1 MHYSKLA
8 DREKKFKDTG
18 VAVGS
23 QYDLTKFT
31 LPVKDERDLKLE
43 GYTVRP
49 SNGYQGYFYQQKFEK
64 KRVVLHFTVG
74 HLQGDISS
82 LSDPNRG
89 HVSTSFVIGRD
100 GTVYQ
105 LFSSYYWSYHLGR
118 GAIGGN
124 GSNSKTSVGIEISN
138 YGPLVRKGDN
148 LETVYSKR
156 PGHDPFCSIT
166 DKDQYIELDQP
177 YRGYKY
183 YAKFTDGQY
192 ESIIVLLRYLTARYE
207 IPRAFVDKDKR
218 FEATAAGANFDGI
231 ITHVN
236 SRADKVDIGPAFD
249 WERVTRGVT
258 AAQYPIA
265 DEAHRV
271 AEIETEI
278 ADLKSKL
285 KKLETELILAQ
296 QDAEDAAAQ
305 STRSVDQVAPAVK
318 VPRGNLMYFS
328 ETAFE
333 DDNPVPA
340 SRGISDAGEDGY
352 DTEEED
358 KSDYYMDE
366 D

>member
-8 DREKKFKDTG
+8 AREKKFKDTG
-18 VAVGS
+18 VANGR

-31 LPVKDERDLKLE
+31 LPIKGEKNLKLE

-49 SNGYQGYFYQQKFEK
+49 SNGYQGYFYQQKFDK

-74 HLQGDISS
+74 HLQGDITS

-89 HVSTSFVIGRD
+89 HVSTAFVLGRD

-124 GSNSKTSVGIEISN
+124 GSNSKTSVGIEVSS

-156 PGHDPFCSIT
+156 PGHDVYCSIT
-166 DKDQYIELDQP
+166 DKDQYIELDKP

-183 YAKFTDGQY
+183 YSTFTDEQY
-192 ESIIVLLRYLTARYE
+192 ESIIVLLRYLTARYD
-207 IPRAFVDKDKR
+207 IPRAFVEKDKR
-218 FEATAAGANFDGI
+218 FEATSHGANFSGI

-249 WERVTRGVT
+249 WDRVTKGV
-258 AAQYPIA
+258 AAPAYPIPEAESRLA
-265 DEAHRV
+265 DIE
-271 AEIETEI
+271 AEIS
-278 ADLKSKL
+278 DLKAKL
-285 KKLETELILAQ
+285 KKLETELELAK

-305 STRSVDQVAPAVK
+305 GTRSVDQKPAAVR

-328 ETAFE
+328 EDAYET
-333 DDNPVPA
+333 DNPVPLTR
-340 SRGISDAGEDGY
+340 SVGDAGEDGY
-352 DTEEED
+352 DSEEEN
-358 KSDYYMDE
+358 KADYYMEE